1 MIKRMAMMTRQQG
14 SSTADFNRYWLE
26 VHGELLKQ
34 AGHVH
39 RYQQNPVLLE
49 IPCALDAPPPFRLDG
64 MVELWFESEA
74 EMRRCFESPA
84 GRQLPV
90 DEERF
95 LGAMTRHD
103 VVDAPQPDGGFK
115 LLLAAS
121 GRPGE
126 DGAKALRARLPML
139 SEALGDSAEASV
151 FNPVQGLLSRPN
163 LPAEAIAASA
173 FLQFVWA
180 DERAARRAVERP
192 ELKLALRA
200 ASPAFAK
207 LGAYLVR
214 ERRVI

>member
-1 MIKRMAMMTRQQG
+1 MIKRMAMMTRRHAT
-14 SSTADFNRYWLE
+14 SPAEFNRYWLG

-39 RYQQNPVLLE
+39 RYQQNPVLAE
-49 IPCALDAPPPFRLDG
+49 ITCDVDAPPPFRLDG
-64 MVELWFESEA
+64 LVELWFESEA
-74 EMRRCFESPA
+74 DMRQCFDSPA
-84 GRQLPV
+84 GRELPV

-95 LGAMTRHD
+95 LSAMTRHD

-126 DGAKALRARLPML
+126 DGAKALGERLSMW
-139 SEALGDSAEASV
+139 SEALGGSAQASV
-151 FNPVQGLLSRPN
+151 FNPVQALLSRPN
-163 LPAEAIAASA
+163 LPAEPVAASA

-180 DERAARRAVERP
+180 DECAAREAVERP
-192 ELKLALRA
+192 GLKQALWA

-207 LGAYLVR
+207 LGAYLVQ